1 MLGLAVVAFLII
13 GFILLAYAR
22 GYRWDARTNKLMLS
36 GAIYIKPLSPEKT
49 DIFVNKKNTD
59 EQTAALVKNLLPSR
73 KYQAQVAKAGYQTW
87 QKEFEVTPGLV
98 TEAENVI
105 LFPEKLNLQTL
116 LPAGNFTDF
125 SVSPDQKSA
134 AVKTNSAELTFY
146 NLSNLSAVASAEA
159 GLSATASPLAFP
171 DKIKTRNIGLI
182 KNSRGWSA
190 DSQKFIF
197 SRATAAKTTW
207 YIWDSP
213 TKKLTDL
220 TLLYERKIVVKQPS
234 AQPLPTKFNPAKILW
249 FAGDSNLLVL
259 LEDKLFRLD
268 LANETVT
275 DLDLSD
281 IMDFDSYDNKIIAL
295 KNPDILLLMD
305 SAVENISVLGQT
317 AFIPQRVLIA
327 PDSGK
332 VAYANGNALG
342 ILWLKDTNKQPLK
355 KSGDQ
360 EIIYESSGDISDLY
374 WHSENEHLIFLE
386 NQILKV
392 VELDTRNKVNIAS
405 WPETIAAIN
414 YIVDNSKLYLLADS
428 AIKLTE
434 GEF

>member
-1 MLGLAVVAFLII
+1 
-13 GFILLAYAR
+13 
-22 GYRWDARTNKLMLS
+22 
-36 GAIYIKPLSPEKT
+36 
-49 DIFVNKKNTD
+49 
-59 EQTAALVKNLLPSR
+59 
-73 KYQAQVAKAGYQTW
+73 
-87 QKEFEVTPGLV
+87 
-98 TEAENVI
+98 
-105 LFPEKLNLQTL
+105 
-116 LPAGNFTDF
+116 
-125 SVSPDQKSA
+125 
-134 AVKTNSAELTFY
+134 
-146 NLSNLSAVASAEA
+146 
-159 GLSATASPLAFP
+159 
-171 DKIKTRNIGLI
+171 LI
-182 KNSRGWSA
+182 KNGRGWSA

-197 SRATAAKTTW
+197 SRLAALQTSW
-207 YIWDSP
+207 YIWDAP
-213 TKKLTDL
+213 TQKLTNL

-234 AQPLPTKFNPAKILW
+234 TLPLPTKFTPAKILW
-249 FAGDSNLLVL
+249 FVDDNNLLIL
-259 LEDKLFRLD
+259 LEGKVFQLNIAEATVID
-268 LANETVT
+268 LA
-275 DLDLSD
+275 LSD
-281 IMDFDSYDNKIIAL
+281 VIDFDAYDNKIIAL